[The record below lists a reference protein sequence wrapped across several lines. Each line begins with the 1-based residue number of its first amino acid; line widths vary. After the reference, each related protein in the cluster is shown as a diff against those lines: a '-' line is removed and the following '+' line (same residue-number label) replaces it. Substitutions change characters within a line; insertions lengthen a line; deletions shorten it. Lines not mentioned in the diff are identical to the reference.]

1 MPMIEGGD
9 NIIYASQCQ
18 RKKVNVHKAHKHTK
32 TSSLGSTEYFYPGI
46 MVQAADEMDLANR
59 LLETAQEMKSS
70 ALKRL
75 QSLEKVHLEQMIKIK
90 TSREEL
96 ARAQENVKV
105 AESFLKKIED
115 KYRVIAIDDSPCP
128 PAESQTAPRTP
139 MGNEVSAGKISSVYH
154 TPAPTPRLNSQPHII
169 GAPITLRF

>member
-1 MPMIEGGD
+1 MPTKEGKCAQGTQTYKNVIPWEHRILLSGNHGASSRRNGPCQSAPRNSAGD
-9 NIIYASQCQ
+9 EI
-18 RKKVNVHKAHKHTK
+18 V
-32 TSSLGSTEYFYPGI
+32 GF
-46 MVQAADEMDLANR
+46 
-59 LLETAQEMKSS
+59 ETASISGKGTPGT
-70 ALKRL
+70 K
-75 QSLEKVHLEQMIKIK
+75 IKIK